1 MQTKN
6 QDFRWGFHVRYLK
19 ALGIKRQPRQM
30 LLKAIEAGTIKH
42 LGRGQYRLTGKRKRA
57 VKEGA

>member
-1 MQTKN
+1 MGLSCPVPESSRHQEATAS
-6 QDFRWGFHVRYLK
+6 DV
-19 ALGIKRQPRQM
+19 